1 MSVSSAGK
9 GAQMQRVSIVGEEG
23 KGSMCGKAT
32 KDIARGE
39 ASVPCKGKSTRK
51 GEEVKESRGKRGS
64 MHG

>member
-1 MSVSSAGK
+1 
-9 GAQMQRVSIVGEEG
+9 MQRVSIVGEEG